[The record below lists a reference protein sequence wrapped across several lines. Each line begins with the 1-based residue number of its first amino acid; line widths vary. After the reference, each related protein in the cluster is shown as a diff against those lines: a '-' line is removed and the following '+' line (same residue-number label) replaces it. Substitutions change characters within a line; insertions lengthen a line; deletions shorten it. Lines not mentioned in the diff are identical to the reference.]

1 MPKAKDNP
9 ELKLSGADDKVE
21 EMEFEPIQ
29 GYPMLHWRGKR
40 PYKSTRYYP
49 AQLKEIYGQ
58 PTKGPDSKPWLN
70 RIYWGDNREVMSHLL
85 REFRGKVDLVYI
97 DPPFDSRAEYKK
109 SIALKG
115 KSVSSD
121 HSAFEEK
128 QYTDIW
134 TNDEYLQFMYER
146 LILIRELLSERG
158 SIYTHLDSKRSHYV
172 KILLDEIFGSENFTS
187 ELVWKRQQAHSDS
200 KVYANLHDT
209 VIFYTKTKDFNF
221 NSQYVPYTEKHIEE
235 NYRYTDDRGKF
246 ALGQLKAPGDRGPLF
261 TWNGHTRHWRYT
273 EANMQKMHD
282 EGRMYYS
289 KSGVPWKK
297 LYLDEMPGVVVGTIW
312 TDINPI
318 HAQDGNERSNYP
330 TQKPEAL
337 LERIIN
343 ASSAPGSIV
352 FDCFMGSGTTQ
363 AVAMKLGRRFIG
375 ADINL
380 GAIHTTV
387 KRLNKIIEDKQA
399 DKKLANDEP
408 PKYLGFQVYH
418 VNNYEI
424 FKNPL
429 EAKSLLVEALEL
441 DAYPPGHLYDGQKD
455 GRQYKIMPVN
465 HVASKFDL
473 NDLITGFD
481 QRLFAKRHAEAPNKA
496 VEKITL
502 VCMGHEPDLA
512 AHLKS
517 QFAYILDVEVV
528 DILRDRQDLEFK
540 RDSVA
545 RVKVEKGELVIER
558 FYPQNLLQKL
568 SLPEKDIEDWRQ
580 LVETVAIDW
589 NYTGEVMAPAEFD
602 NPGKNELVKGRYK
615 IPGDAGRIRLK
626 ITDLIAE
633 SLEMDV
639 EYGQD

>member
-1 MPKAKDNP
+1 MYKLENMLGPGGKAKGNP
-9 ELKLSGADDKVE
+9 E
-21 EMEFEPIQ
+21 
-29 GYPMLHWRGKR
+29 Y
-40 PYKSTRYYP
+40 
-49 AQLKEIYGQ
+49 
-58 PTKGPDSKPWLN
+58 
-70 RIYWGDNREVMSHLL
+70 EVMGVTRAWRYSKEKMQQLIDN
-85 REFRGKVDLVYI
+85 GLVI
-97 DPPFDSRAEYKK
+97 QTKPGTVPMQKK
-109 SIALKG
+109 FL
-115 KSVSSD
+115 
-121 HSAFEEK
+121 
-128 QYTDIW
+128 
-134 TNDEYLQFMYER
+134 
-146 LILIRELLSERG
+146 
-158 SIYTHLDSKRSHYV
+158 
-172 KILLDEIFGSENFTS
+172 
-187 ELVWKRQQAHSDS
+187 SDS
-200 KVYANLHDT
+200 K
-209 VIFYTKTKDFNF
+209 
-221 NSQYVPYTEKHIEE
+221 
-235 NYRYTDDRGKF
+235 
-246 ALGQLKAPGDRGPLF
+246 
-261 TWNGHTRHWRYT
+261 
-273 EANMQKMHD
+273 
-282 EGRMYYS
+282 
-289 KSGVPWKK
+289 GVQ
-297 LYLDEMPGVVVGTIW
+297 VGTW
-312 TDINPI
+312 WDDISMI
-318 HAQDGNERSNYP
+318 RGFSSEKMDYP
-330 TQKPEAL
+330 TQKPEVL

-343 ASSAPGSIV
+343 ASSNPGSIV

-441 DAYPPGHLYDGQKD
+441 DAYSPGHLYDGQKD

-545 RVKVEKGELVIER
+545 RVKVKKGELVIER